1 VNNAIIALFT
11 CSTVQW
17 IVEAWYT
24 VQWTV
29 YHATLFTE
37 QCTNLWIESRARK
50 HHFSAFHL
58 LAFRTQFMVGPCT
71 VNRFFFFVNQTFAS
85 CVFDKTQTLTR
96 SQMYSKCSG
105 VGNNSERKEKIRKEK
120 KRERKMEGKVSI
132 QLKSQ
137 ILYITC
143 IIFLNN
149 FNFHAVFFLMC

>member
-1 VNNAIIALFT
+1 
-11 CSTVQW
+11 
-17 IVEAWYT
+17 
-24 VQWTV
+24 
-29 YHATLFTE
+29 
-37 QCTNLWIESRARK
+37 
-50 HHFSAFHL
+50 
-58 LAFRTQFMVGPCT
+58 MVGPCT

-149 FNFHAVFFLMC
+149 FNFHAVFFFNVLIK

>member
-1 VNNAIIALFT
+1 MHSKSL
-11 CSTVQW
+11 
-17 IVEAWYT
+17 
-24 VQWTV
+24 
-29 YHATLFTE
+29 
-37 QCTNLWIESRARK
+37 
-50 HHFSAFHL
+50 
-58 LAFRTQFMVGPCT
+58 
-71 VNRFFFFVNQTFAS
+71 FFFVNQTFAS

-96 SQMYSKCSG
+96 SQTYSKCSG

-149 FNFHAVFFLMC
+149 FNFHAVFFFNVLIKLKKNHTFKSYISSVKGPISGTTCLSLNKANNPELALGRSSQNLPYTDKVWLKVNGV